1 MKPLFISICSVLFI
15 GCSSPT
21 IIEKDDLLLGFE
33 IGQERLALSTE
44 KIAEDRIGMQG
55 LTIRR
60 TLYEVQGGRHV
71 VYELAVTQ
79 PPYHYHYELGR
90 SLDLIFAARK
100 VTQIDRIGNLGFYA
114 IEWKEGG
121 VLLTV
126 AQNMHQ
132 RGIKMIYGL
141 SAAQME
147 EALERVGSVHVANL
161 EAFKSILVLDG
172 DNSAFKSRWVPKL
185 LILDM
190 LITRP
195 AIHPVPRPLM
205 PK

>member
-15 GCSSPT
+15 GCSSPS
-21 IIEKDDLLLGFE
+21 IIEKDDALLGLE
-33 IGQERLALSTE
+33 IGQECLAVRTE
-44 KIAEDRIGMQG
+44 KIVEERIGMQG

-60 TLYEVQGGRHV
+60 TLYAVQGGRHV

-79 PPYHYHYELGR
+79 PPYRFHYDLRR

-100 VTQIDRIGNLGFYA
+100 VSQIDRIGNLGFYA
-114 IEWKEGG
+114 IEWKEGA
-121 VLLTV
+121 VLFAV
-126 AQNMHQ
+126 AQDMHK

-147 EALERVGSVHVANL
+147 KALERAGSVHSVNQD
-161 EAFKSILVLDG
+161 AFKNLTVLDG
-172 DNSAFKSRWVPKL
+172 DKSAFKSRWVPKL
-185 LILDM
+185 LILDT

-195 AIHPVPRPLM
+195 AIHPAPRPLM

>member
-1 MKPLFISICSVLFI
+1 MKPLFISICSVLFV
-15 GCSSPT
+15 GCSSPS
-21 IIEKDDLLLGFE
+21 IIEKDDLLLGVE
-33 IGQERLALSTE
+33 IGQDRLTVSTE

-60 TLYEVQGGRHV
+60 TLYAVQGGRHI

-79 PPYHYHYELGR
+79 PPYRYHYDLGR

-100 VTQIDRIGNLGFYA
+100 VSQIDRIGNLGFYA

-121 VLLTV
+121 VLLAV
-126 AQNMHQ
+126 AQNMHK

-147 EALERVGSVHVANL
+147 EALERAASDHTANL
-161 EAFKSILVLDG
+161 DAFKSIMVLDG
-172 DNSAFKSRWVPKL
+172 DKSAFKSRWVPKL
-185 LILDM
+185 LILDT

-195 AIHPVPRPLM
+195 AVHPAPRPLM